1 MKEYQIISNTAEI
14 LNLETGVQ
22 HVLDTC
28 STRLFDTCLT
38 REKLLT
44 ETRVEHVFWTRVIA
58 ENNTC

>member
-44 ETRVEHVFWTRVIA
+44 ETCVEHVF
-58 ENNTC
+58 